1 MQNAL
6 STRKR
11 EKTTNPR
18 EHWLE
23 YAENTYGKKLVME
36 TKILL
41 NVLVLYLPL
50 PVFWAL
56 FDQQGS
62 RWTLQAT
69 RMDGDL
75 GFATI
80 KPDQMQ
86 VINPLLILVFIPLYE
101 VLFYPLLNLIGVRRP
116 LQKIVL
122 GGILAGV
129 SFVSSM
135 TVEIFLEKTYAVL
148 PKPDEAQ
155 LRIFNSFNCEFIVDT
170 NLPTSVRDIRVPPNL
185 AFIDLNIPLKQQQG
199 SWDYILRS
207 TTPNCGNGQGQF
219 ILNQKT
225 ATSYFLTGSNEKP
238 GMEPYEDHIQK
249 SSQGF
254 PSVRVL
260 ANLMTNSNIVLRDK
274 DGDEH
279 YEGMNNQSL
288 VDVPG
293 STYEIVINGNTIKR
307 DVLLKLGGVYT
318 IIVQE
323 RSAGNFVRIFF
334 CCYK

>member
-1 MQNAL
+1 
-6 STRKR
+6 
-11 EKTTNPR
+11 
-18 EHWLE
+18 
-23 YAENTYGKKLVME
+23 ME

-69 RMDGDL
+69 RMNGDL
-75 GFATI
+75 GFATV
-80 KPDQMQ
+80 KPDQVQ

-116 LQKIVL
+116 LQKIAL

-148 PKPDEAQ
+148 PKPGEAQ
-155 LRIFNSFNCEFIVDT
+155 IRIFNGLNCEFIVDT
-170 NLPTSVRDIRVPPNL
+170 NLPTSVGDIRVPPNS
-185 AFIDLNIPLKQQQG
+185 AFIDLNVPLKQQQV

-207 TTPNCGNGQGQF
+207 VTPNCGNGQGQF
-219 ILNQKT
+219 FLKQET
-225 ATSYFLTGSNEKP
+225 ATSYFLTGSAGSP
-238 GMEPYEDHIQK
+238 RMEPYEDHIQK
-249 SSQGF
+249 STQGF

-260 ANLMTNSNIVLRDK
+260 ANLMTTSNIVLRDK
-274 DGDEH
+274 NGDEY

-288 VDVPG
+288 VDVPV
-293 STYEIVINGNTIKR
+293 SNYEIVVNGNTIKR

-323 RSAGNFVRIFF
+323 RSAGNYVRFF
-334 CCYK
+334 FFATKF